1 MKKTLMILPFLIF
14 AASCSKENKTPEDST
29 VYQTISFENHT
40 FADKKHNNFPSASG
54 IDSTYTEFGATFTAQ
69 NYYYFLSG
77 ILIADDYE
85 KPQLEGEF
93 IAYSN
98 GKRVVCNK
106 DFEEGKEPP
115 MGADGTSKYS
125 VWSYSQYNKD
135 VRPSFSFADG
145 VEHKAVSMKVNN
157 DAMAWQ
163 YMKIGFYSK
172 PAFTTGDYFE
182 AIFTGYDASGNE
194 TGKVTVPLGDFR
206 DGKSLLVEDWQD
218 VDISPLGMVNK
229 IVLTADFSDNF
240 MSFMYVTTKEDCPY
254 MVCVDEIKFDITEEA
269 AK

>member
-1 MKKTLMILPFLIF
+1 MKKTLMSLPLLIF

-29 VYQTISFENHT
+29 VYQTISFENHS

-54 IDSTYTEFGATFTAQ
+54 IDSTYTEYGATFTAQ

-85 KPQLEGEF
+85 KPQLEGEYP
-93 IAYSN
+93 AYSN

-145 VEHKAVSMKVNN
+145 AEHKAVSMKVNN
-157 DAMAWQ
+157 DAMVWQ
-163 YMKIGFYSK
+163 YLKIGFFSK
-172 PAFTTGDYFE
+172 PAFSTGD
-182 AIFTGYDASGNE
+182 
-194 TGKVTVPLGDFR
+194 
-206 DGKSLLVEDWQD
+206 
-218 VDISPLGMVNK
+218 
-229 IVLTADFSDNF
+229 
-240 MSFMYVTTKEDCPY
+240 
-254 MVCVDEIKFDITEEA
+254 
-269 AK
+269 

>member
-1 MKKTLMILPFLIF
+1 MKKTLMILPLLIF

-29 VYQTISFENHT
+29 VYQTISFENHS

-69 NYYYFLSG
+69 NYYYLLSG

-85 KPQLEGEF
+85 KPQLEGEY

-135 VRPSFSFADG
+135 VRP
-145 VEHKAVSMKVNN
+145 
-157 DAMAWQ
+157 
-163 YMKIGFYSK
+163 
-172 PAFTTGDYFE
+172 
-182 AIFTGYDASGNE
+182 
-194 TGKVTVPLGDFR
+194 
-206 DGKSLLVEDWQD
+206 
-218 VDISPLGMVNK
+218 
-229 IVLTADFSDNF
+229 
-240 MSFMYVTTKEDCPY
+240 
-254 MVCVDEIKFDITEEA
+254 
-269 AK
+269 